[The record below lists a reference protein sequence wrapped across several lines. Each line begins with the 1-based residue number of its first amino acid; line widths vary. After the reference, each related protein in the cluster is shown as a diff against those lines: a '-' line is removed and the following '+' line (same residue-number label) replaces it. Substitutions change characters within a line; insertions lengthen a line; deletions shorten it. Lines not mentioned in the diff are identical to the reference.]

1 MDCSKWIS
9 DNIYITWIKSI
20 TIIFLI
26 LITFWPLTS
35 ITYFHLIILFVFY
48 RYLNERMILHEPFV
62 QVEPLYTS
70 VLGVDAQSRSM
81 LVTSLQTPSFS
92 KLAQHQR
99 QNSPLSTLQPRRLVN
114 IIWLIVYGLN
124 KTVSPF

>member
-1 MDCSKWIS
+1 
-9 DNIYITWIKSI
+9 
-20 TIIFLI
+20 
-26 LITFWPLTS
+26 
-35 ITYFHLIILFVFY
+35 
-48 RYLNERMILHEPFV
+48 MILHEPFV

-124 KTVSPF
+124 IS